1 MGWVSVFSLDV
12 CGLGFF
18 SVGLKVK
25 KEKVKVSIEERL
37 EFECFLLRFG
47 LLVRLG
53 WGEREGEFLFFF
65 FLWFRFV

>member
-25 KEKVKVSIEERL
+25 KEKVKVSIEEGWNL
-37 EFECFLLRFG
+37 SVFCF
-47 LLVRLG
+47 VLG
-53 WGEREGEFLFFF
+53 CL
-65 FLWFRFV
+65 